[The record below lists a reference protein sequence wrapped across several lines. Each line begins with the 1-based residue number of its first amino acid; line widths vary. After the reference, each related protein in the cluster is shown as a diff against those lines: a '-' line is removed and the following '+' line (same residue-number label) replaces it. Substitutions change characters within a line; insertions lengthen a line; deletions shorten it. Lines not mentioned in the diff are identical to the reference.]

1 MPDMTNI
8 LLEPRTPDPLFHAD
22 SGAVRFWVPIG
33 DGRFVGATISKET
46 LHYRFQASLDGSD
59 AVRTYAA
66 HREEI
71 DGAVRR
77 RLAGG
82 SIEPIMLREY
92 DVKRH

>member
-8 LLEPRTPDPLFHAD
+8 LVEPHAPEPLFHDD

-33 DGRFVGATISKET
+33 DGRFVGATISKQT

-59 AVRTYAA
+59 AVSTYAA

-71 DGAVRR
+71 DSAVRR
-77 RLAGG
+77 RLAAG
-82 SIEPIMLREY
+82 SIEPIMLREF

>member
-1 MPDMTNI
+1 MTNI
-8 LLEPRTPDPLFHAD
+8 PVEPRAPDPIFHVD

-33 DGRFVGATISKET
+33 DGRFVGATISKEA
-46 LHYRFQASLDGSD
+46 LHYRFEASLDGSD

-66 HREEI
+66 HQEEI

-82 SIEPIMLREY
+82 SIEPIMLREF
-92 DVKRH
+92 DVRRH